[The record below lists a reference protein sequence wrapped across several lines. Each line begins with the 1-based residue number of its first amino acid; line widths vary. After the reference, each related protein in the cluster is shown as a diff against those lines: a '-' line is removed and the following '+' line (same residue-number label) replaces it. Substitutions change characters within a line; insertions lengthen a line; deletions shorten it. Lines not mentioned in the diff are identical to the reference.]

1 MKTLAI
7 CIVIIGFTAWAIAG
21 VLYTYDT
28 QDPTHFYE

>member
-1 MKTLAI
+1 MKTVLTFAI
-7 CIVIIGFTAWAIAG
+7 IAVFIAWAIAG